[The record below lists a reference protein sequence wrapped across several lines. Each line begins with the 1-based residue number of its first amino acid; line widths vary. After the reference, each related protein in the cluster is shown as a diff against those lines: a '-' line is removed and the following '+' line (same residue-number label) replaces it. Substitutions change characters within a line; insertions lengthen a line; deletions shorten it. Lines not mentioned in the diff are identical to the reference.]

1 MLKYADYDIVF
12 QEVPDETTLA
22 INLSLCPNRCKG
34 CHSEYLQGDAGEQLT
49 TEVIDFLIDK
59 YGSLITCIS
68 LMGGDND
75 PLAVAQMAR
84 YIRQKNL
91 KVAWY
96 SGRSELPDT
105 VKATDFDY
113 IKLGPYIESLGGMD
127 KPTTNQHLYKIT
139 ENGKEDITYRLTKQ
153 LTIKN

>member
-22 INLSLCPNRCKG
+22 INLSLCPNRCPG
-34 CHSEYLQGDAGEQLT
+34 CHSVYLQGDAGEELT
-49 TEVIDFLIDK
+49 PEAIDLLIDK
-59 YGSLITCIS
+59 YGALITCVS

-75 PLAVAQMAR
+75 PLAVNQMAQ
-84 YIRQKNL
+84 YIHSKHL
-91 KVAWY
+91 KTAWY
-96 SGRSELPDT
+96 SGRENLPQGVEMNEL
-105 VKATDFDY
+105 DY

-139 ENGKEDITYRLTKQ
+139 DGKWEDITYRLR
-153 LTIKN
+153 KN